1 MRNESLISSKIIK
14 ELRSA
19 YAHVGLNPE
28 SDIMNYLQFVMIL
41 QFLNYINKQKATDQ
55 ENVLLVDAWNSL
67 KTRTIKLENINASKE
82 GVTFYNFSTFIHV
95 INYIFPAELLKHVNR
110 SSE

>member
-28 SDIMNYLQFVMIL
+28 SDVINYLQFVMIL
-41 QFLNYINKQKATDQ
+41 QFLNYINKQRATD
-55 ENVLLVDAWNSL
+55 
-67 KTRTIKLENINASKE
+67 
-82 GVTFYNFSTFIHV
+82 
-95 INYIFPAELLKHVNR
+95 
-110 SSE
+110 